1 MMDSKTGPCP
11 FGAPGPNG
19 PLRSQRYPLIVVSLV
34 CDSSQSSWLLYNPPL
49 IPPTHHDD
57 FTTLDIDFYETR
69 TGWSCYHT
77 PWSFELMIFVLTA
90 RPTEPSSHVI

>member
-57 FTTLDIDFYETR
+57 FTTLDIDHA
-69 TGWSCYHT
+69 TGWASEALTPSPYH
-77 PWSFELMIFVLTA
+77 
-90 RPTEPSSHVI
+90 PSSVINLNGFDED